1 MEPQPS
7 VARELETEGLFSGK
21 FSTEAA
27 LQRIRKRLLDL
38 SLRNALLNYRFP
50 KRRALRIIDTPI
62 SDLFERLYVDGK
74 ECPIVSVP
82 EPSRSE
88 YELIDGA
95 SRKPDVRKFAESIGL
110 NTSFEQSDFTLREK
124 PTDIQSLHYGDE
136 LERILREL
144 DQFTRTSIEESGAN
158 ILYLS
163 LGYLSWREAENS
175 DRELLAPL
183 IILPVALKRT
193 GVDARGYFKYS
204 LEYTGEDIS
213 DNITLRE
220 KLRTDFNLEL
230 PALGDEDDPPEYFA
244 KIEAFVEAKQNWE
257 VRRCATVCLLSFGKL
272 LMYLDLDK
280 KRWPAV
286 APIHNNPLVSSLF
299 KAPQDYEGEMFPPE
313 YDVDD
318 GHELALIYDADSSQH
333 SAIVDALKGKNLVIE
348 GPPGTGKSQTITNLI
363 ATALTQGKTVLFVS
377 DKLAALEVVKRRL
390 DNAGLGE
397 FCLEFHSHKT
407 QKRKILDDI
416 KFRMDQQFQLPAGLD
431 QRQSE
436 LGNIKHRLTN
446 YVTFMNSVAGNRLG
460 LTVHEVLWASDR
472 YRCQLDRA
480 SVLASAE
487 FDFAPSMESLSECEE
502 SLQQL
507 QRHLI
512 ASGSYSS
519 ENPWWGYLPD
529 NLLFGDEETIA
540 DILRTIRDRADEL
553 HNFIV
558 SSEKTLGLEFPK
570 DDQESRRLF
579 TRIGL
584 SLRVPTGR
592 EALEILPELTFER
605 SVNTIRSLSKIIT
618 FIKNTEPVIN
628 SSFRDSMAVA
638 NEHFD
643 EVKASCKLATGLNQQ
658 QVKVRVLSDRLR
670 RVREINDHLN
680 AAIKQFNDALSA
692 CSIHLTPTPIS
703 FDVLRKILSLA
714 KRCPADLLDLRS
726 DRLLE
731 SGALKKL
738 KDARSK
744 AEELSLKKSGLEKVF
759 NLSLV
764 SSQEEMAA
772 ALRVLSAQTGLMR
785 FLSRDWWKAR
795 SLYYSIPVRRTRVNS
810 ETQVETLSDDYSPS

>member
-1 MEPQPS
+1 M
-7 VARELETEGLFSGK
+7 A
-21 FSTEAA
+21 
-27 LQRIRKRLLDL
+27 
-38 SLRNALLNYRFP
+38 
-50 KRRALRIIDTPI
+50 
-62 SDLFERLYVDGK
+62 
-74 ECPIVSVP
+74 
-82 EPSRSE
+82 
-88 YELIDGA
+88 
-95 SRKPDVRKFAESIGL
+95 
-110 NTSFEQSDFTLREK
+110 
-124 PTDIQSLHYGDE
+124 
-136 LERILREL
+136 
-144 DQFTRTSIEESGAN
+144 
-158 ILYLS
+158 
-163 LGYLSWREAENS
+163 
-175 DRELLAPL
+175 
-183 IILPVALKRT
+183 
-193 GVDARGYFKYS
+193 
-204 LEYTGEDIS
+204 
-213 DNITLRE
+213 
-220 KLRTDFNLEL
+220 
-230 PALGDEDDPPEYFA
+230 
-244 KIEAFVEAKQNWE
+244 
-257 VRRCATVCLLSFGKL
+257 
-272 LMYLDLDK
+272 
-280 KRWPAV
+280 
-286 APIHNNPLVSSLF
+286 SLF

-416 KFRMDQQFQLPAGLD
+416 KFRIDQQFQLPAGLD

-460 LTVHEVLWASDR
+460 LTVHEVLSASDR

-512 ASGSYSS
+512 ASGSYGS

-570 DDQESRRLF
+570 DNQESRRLF

-592 EALEILPELTFER
+592 EALEILPELTFDE
-605 SVNTIRSLSKIIT
+605 SVNRRSLTKIIT

-628 SSFRDSMAVA
+628 SSFRDPKAVT

-643 EVKASCKLATGLNQQ
+643 EVRAARKLATGLNQQ
-658 QVKVRVLSDRLR
+658 QVNVRVLFRSPDTAPANQCPS
-670 RVREINDHLN
+670 ECE
-680 AAIKQFNDALSA
+680 AIKQFNDALSA
-692 CSIHLTPTPIS
+692 CSIHLDPYPS
-703 FDVLRKILSLA
+703 PVLMYCEKFFPWPGAVPQSR
-714 KRCPADLLDLRS
+714 P
-726 DRLLE
+726 RLT
-731 SGALKKL
+731 K
-738 KDARSK
+738 
-744 AEELSLKKSGLEKVF
+744 
-759 NLSLV
+759 
-764 SSQEEMAA
+764 
-772 ALRVLSAQTGLMR
+772 
-785 FLSRDWWKAR
+785 
-795 SLYYSIPVRRTRVNS
+795 
-810 ETQVETLSDDYSPS
+810 